1 MGEIEYF
8 PSDVGFDSAYYPYM
22 NDDGYRSPLIAV
34 RFKEPAPFQFLHV
47 ECRAWAGN
55 IKYHRR
61 DRVGIAHFE
70 LMMHTDETAKK
81 VDGALAMYELMYFVV
96 HKLKESR
103 NKPAVIRNVMHF
115 LVKSRLNI
123 HIFACNVMCVK

>member
-1 MGEIEYF
+1 MILANF
-8 PSDVGFDSAYYPYM
+8 FILQTIILDM
-22 NDDGYRSPLIAV
+22 LMRSLLSLNANLISHD
-34 RFKEPAPFQFLHV
+34 PFSINV
-47 ECRAWAGN
+47 VTTTRCGN
-55 IKYHRR
+55 NFNI
-61 DRVGIAHFE
+61 
-70 LMMHTDETAKK
+70 
-81 VDGALAMYELMYFVV
+81 AMYELMYFVV

>member
-1 MGEIEYF
+1 
-8 PSDVGFDSAYYPYM
+8 
-22 NDDGYRSPLIAV
+22 
-34 RFKEPAPFQFLHV
+34 
-47 ECRAWAGN
+47 
-55 IKYHRR
+55 
-61 DRVGIAHFE
+61 
-70 LMMHTDETAKK
+70 
-81 VDGALAMYELMYFVV
+81 MYELMYFVV